1 MGQEIPNHRAKLAT
15 KLGACHRAVRT
26 RGHFPTDEAAMKLL
40 CLVLRQV
47 AGKWKMPQREWCE
60 AKTQFAIMFD
70 ERFFA
75 AGDER
80 PLPDQAPFTALD
92 GKCRN
97 RQTMY

>member
-1 MGQEIPNHRAKLAT
+1 
-15 KLGACHRAVRT
+15 
-26 RGHFPTDEAAMKLL
+26 
-40 CLVLRQV
+40 
-47 AGKWKMPQREWCE
+47 
-60 AKTQFAIMFD
+60 MFD